1 MIETLVEIIQEL
13 VGEYE
18 PISYVYTVGQDTINV
33 IPSGA
38 AGVDWTFVAAAAVLV
53 VGIIGAFILMKAF
66 LQGVF
71 RK

>member
-1 MIETLVEIIQEL
+1 MIETLLEL
-13 VGEYE
+13 IEEVIGTYE
-18 PISYVYTVGQDTINV
+18 PISYVYTVGDDVITM

-38 AGVDWTFVAAAAVLV
+38 AGVNWSFVAAAAVLV

-71 RK
+71 RN